1 MPRDDHIIAGTE
13 LRVPEFRCECRFEAP
28 PDAVARNGVANLFG
42 DRKAKARP
50 SAATRR
56 SRGPFTHFDQECR
69 RRLPPAAADSE
80 KLGSRFERWQNR
92 NDSLQS
98 RKNAGSGASAL
109 DPLRPKDACGPSR
122 DGVPKPSGR
131 QPSACVCEI
140 RGGACEQGGSVDM
153 CASRK
158 SPSKSL
164 KAAVHTGLTV
174 DEAAKLLLVFRWL
187 QKRVGRAKNPSRLRM
202 SPEFRPL

>member
-1 MPRDDHIIAGTE
+1 MPRDDHIIARAE
-13 LRVPEFRCECRFEAP
+13 LRISDFRRKSRFEAP
-28 PDAVARNGVANLFG
+28 PDTVASDGVANLFS

-50 SAATRR
+50 RAATRR
-56 SRGPFTHFDQECR
+56 RSRSFTHFDQECR

-92 NDSLQS
+92 NVSLQS

-109 DPLRPKDACGPSR
+109 DPVRPKDACGPSH
-122 DGVPKPSGR
+122 DVVPEPSGR

-164 KAAVHTGLTV
+164 KAAVHTGFAV
-174 DEAAKLLLVFRWL
+174 DEAAQLL
-187 QKRVGRAKNPSRLRM
+187 
-202 SPEFRPL
+202 